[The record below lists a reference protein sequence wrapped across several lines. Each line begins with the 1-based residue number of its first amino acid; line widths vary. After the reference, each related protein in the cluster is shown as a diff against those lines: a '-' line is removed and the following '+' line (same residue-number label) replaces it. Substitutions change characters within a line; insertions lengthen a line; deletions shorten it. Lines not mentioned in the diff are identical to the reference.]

1 MEHLTKAQIV
11 LLTLFVSFVASMATG
26 IVVVT
31 LMQQASDPVNQTIT
45 NVVERTIEKITP
57 TFIEKP
63 GQQIIIKDEDLV
75 VSAVEK
81 NSKSTVSLRYTNIE
95 GEKVAVGVG
104 TIVSPAG
111 LIITDQKNF
120 SYGILSASMGGLS
133 YTIEVV
139 ENAKGGALTLGRLV
153 PVVAASSTPTLM
165 PVTLG
170 NPGIIKVGQTALIL
184 GGRDAKTVAIG
195 IITSLDTRTVADKET
210 KVETTVLDGIVLSQ
224 RLAGVS
230 NGAPIINLDG
240 KVIGFVSLDETIGSQ
255 KGIPVTEA
263 IFLIE
268 QAKKSAAAAAKKI

>member
-31 LMQQASDPVNQTIT
+31 LMEQASDPVNQTIT

-57 TFIEKP
+57 TFIDKP

-81 NSKSTVSLRYTNIE
+81 NSKSTISLRYTNTE

-104 TIVSPAG
+104 TIVSASG

-120 SYGILSASMGGLS
+120 NNGILSASIGGLG
-133 YTIEVV
+133 YTVEVV
-139 ENAKGGALTLGRLV
+139 ENSKVGSLTLGRLI
-153 PVVAASSTPTLM
+153 PVAMASSTTAFIS
-165 PVTLG
+165 VTFG

-195 IITSLDTRTVADKET
+195 IVTSLDTRTVVDKET
-210 KVETTVLDGIVLSQ
+210 KVETVILDGIVLSQ

-230 NGAPIINLDG
+230 NGAPIITLDG
-240 KVIGFVSLDETIGSQ
+240 KVVGFVSLDETIGSQ
-255 KGIPVTEA
+255 KGVPVTEA
-263 IFLIE
+263 MGLIE
-268 QAKKSAAAAAKKI
+268 LANKPAVAKKI